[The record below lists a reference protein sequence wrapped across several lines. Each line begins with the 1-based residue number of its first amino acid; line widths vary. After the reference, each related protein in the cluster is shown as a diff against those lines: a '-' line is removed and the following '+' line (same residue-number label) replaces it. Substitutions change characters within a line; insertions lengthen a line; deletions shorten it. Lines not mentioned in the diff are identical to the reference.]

1 MTEKTETPA
10 RGSAPEEVV
19 LVPVYRGG
27 AAFARFLDDLLG
39 RVSPDRVLVVD
50 DGSDDGS
57 AETALARGANCVRFP
72 ENRGKGAALEAG
84 LRWWA
89 ERGALR
95 IATLDADG
103 QHPAS
108 VLPELFARARETD
121 AGVVVGARDLES
133 AKMPRARRFSNRTT
147 TAMLSALAGV
157 PLFDSQCGCR
167 CYSSRAAT
175 RGLFPESGRFAW
187 ESEVLVLAARAGERI
202 ERIPIPVVYAPRG
215 ESGSHISHVR
225 DTLRF
230 LKLWFRLW
238 RRFGFARPPRRP

>member
-1 MTEKTETPA
+1 
-10 RGSAPEEVV
+10 
-19 LVPVYRGG
+19 
-27 AAFARFLDDLLG
+27 
-39 RVSPDRVLVVD
+39 
-50 DGSDDGS
+50 
-57 AETALARGANCVRFP
+57 
-72 ENRGKGAALEAG
+72 
-84 LRWWA
+84 
-89 ERGALR
+89 
-95 IATLDADG
+95 
-103 QHPAS
+103 
-108 VLPELFARARETD
+108 
-121 AGVVVGARDLES
+121 
-133 AKMPRARRFSNRTT
+133 
-147 TAMLSALAGV
+147 MLSALAGV

-167 CYSSRAAT
+167 CYSSRVAT